1 MRVRILLCVAIVV
14 ILASVARAQCRVEGV
29 ARRADGTPLAGASV
43 RMDGPDLR
51 VPLTTTTTADGH
63 YGFDNVKAGIW
74 VRIVVSQGGRPL
86 AQAFTLVT
94 RWVETV
100 NIEAS
105 PASSI
110 PTVGA
115 EIDPEGG
122 PSGDIRGMVRSLDGQ
137 AVAGARVTIAGTSV
151 GTTSDSAGR
160 YAFAKLRAG
169 ILLELEAS
177 APGFAHA
184 TGQVTVPTGGRTHL
198 DFALKSVP
206 TTPAASGSLNVLD
219 RTSDTSDFVVRPE
232 QVASVPSIGRKD
244 LDRALQLLPGVA
256 GSLENSSEFRVRG
269 GTPDQN
275 LVTWD
280 GFTLYPSRH
289 LFGAFSAFNMEA
301 VQDAQFSKTAFDAA
315 DGGRLGGAVR
325 FSGRSSTGSRP
336 NGIVDLSVLGAGAL
350 FSTPL
355 GDHASFLVAGRRS
368 FPKSYYDDLID
379 LAAGGGNPSARS
391 QPARFSGGAFQS
403 TPTSSFDDL
412 NAKLYLALTGRN
424 RLSLSVYNGR
434 EDVNNSRYLQLPAP
448 STDFAVPATPAL
460 PADALVDASDIEH
473 WTGRGMSAVWTRA
486 WSPTAS
492 TTVSIGHS
500 EFTSSLDRAF
510 LLTSA
515 TAGGDYSFVAGRGG
529 SSGLRDSNQIRDTTV
544 RLANSIKIGFGHAL
558 SIGGDVT
565 AMDVSSSIQIEGL
578 QPGNAVAPSST
589 LFSLY
594 NETDSGHVTSVY
606 AQDAWRP
613 VTHLVVS
620 PGIRAT
626 HYDLAD
632 ATYFEPRAH
641 GTYQLQPWLQLKG
654 GWSLEHQMINLITC
668 EDVLHGD
675 GTFWALANGSA
686 IPVPRAQQIV
696 AGGSVETAGL
706 RVDLEGFYKA
716 LDDLTTLAP
725 RLVPGQGPPA
735 GSNFLYHGSARAR
748 GIELLLQQET
758 EKNSLWASYTLSQV
772 NDTYP
777 TLEAA
782 TFPASQDQTHELKV
796 ADTLRIRKGWSV
808 SGAWVVSTGR
818 PFTPASSVEPV
829 WFPSGISLYHV
840 IVGSKN
846 SDRLPPYHRLDI
858 ATQHDFHL
866 RGVRGTVGVAVLNV
880 YNRKNVLF
888 RDLEPVGSTLA
899 VNDITQMAR
908 VVNVFFRVGL

>member
-14 ILASVARAQCRVEGV
+14 ILPSVARAQCRVEGV

-51 VPLTTTTTADGH
+51 VPVTTTTTADGH
-63 YGFDNVKAGIW
+63 YGFDNVKAGIR
-74 VRIVVSQGGRPL
+74 VRIVVSQGGRPIG
-86 AQAFTLVT
+86 QAFTLVT
-94 RWVETV
+94 LRVETV
-100 NIEAS
+100 DIN
-105 PASSI
+105 ASSALPL
-110 PTVGA
+110 PTVQ
-115 EIDPEGG
+115 EELDPEKG
-122 PSGDIRGMVRSLDGQ
+122 PSGDVSGMVRSLDGQ
-137 AVAGARVTIAGTSV
+137 PVAAARVTIAGSGL

-160 YAFAKLRAG
+160 YAFAKLRSG
-169 ILLELEAS
+169 ILIDVEAS

-184 TGQVTVPTGGRTHL
+184 TEQVIVPTGGRADL
-198 DFALKSVP
+198 DFALNAVP
-206 TTPAASGSLNVLD
+206 RISAASGSLNVLD
-219 RTSDTSDFVVRPE
+219 RTSDSSDFVVRPE

-244 LDRALQLLPGVA
+244 LNRALQLLPGVA
-256 GSLENSSEFRVRG
+256 GNLENSSDFHVRG

-275 LVTWD
+275 LMTWD

-301 VQDAQFSKTAFDAA
+301 VQDAHFSKTAFDAA
-315 DGGRLGGAVR
+315 DGGRLAGAVR

-336 NGIVDLSVLGAGAL
+336 NGVVDLSALGAGAL

-355 GDHASFLVAGRRS
+355 GDHASFLVAARRS
-368 FPKSYYDDLID
+368 FPNSYYDDLID
-379 LAAGGGNPSARS
+379 LAAGGGNPSARR
-391 QPARFSGGAFQS
+391 QPAFFSGGAFAS

-412 NAKLYLALTGRN
+412 NAKVDLALTGRN

-448 STDFAVPATPAL
+448 STDFAVPGSLML
-460 PADALVDASDIEH
+460 PADALVNASDIEH
-473 WTGRGMSAVWTRA
+473 WTGRGMSAVWTRG

-500 EFTSSLDRAF
+500 EFTSSLDQAS

-515 TAGGDYSFVAGRGG
+515 TARGDYSFVAGRGG
-529 SSGLRDSNQIRDTTV
+529 SSGLRDSNRIRDTTV
-544 RLANSIKIGFGHAL
+544 RLANSINIGFRHAL

-565 AMDVSSSIQIEGL
+565 AIDVSSVIQIEGL
-578 QPGNAVAPSST
+578 QAGNAVAPSST

-594 NETDSGHVTSVY
+594 SATDSGHVTSAY

-613 VTHLVVS
+613 VTRLVVL

-632 ATYFEPRAH
+632 TTRVEPRAH
-641 GTYQLQPWLQLKG
+641 VIYQLGRFLQLKG
-654 GWSLEHQMINLITC
+654 GWSIEHQTVNLITR

-675 GTFWALANGSA
+675 GRFWALANGSA

-696 AGGSVETAGL
+696 AGGSIGMAGL
-706 RVDLEGFYKA
+706 RVDFEGFYKA
-716 LDDLTTLAP
+716 LDDLTMLAP
-725 RLVPGQGPPA
+725 RLAPGQSPPA
-735 GSNFLYHGSARAR
+735 GNNFLYHGSTRAR
-748 GIELLLQQET
+748 GIELLLQKET
-758 EKNSLWASYTLSQV
+758 QKNSLWASYTLSQV

-782 TFPASQDQTHELKV
+782 TFPASQDQTHEFKV
-796 ADTLRIRKGWSV
+796 ADTLRFGGGWSV
-808 SGAWVVSTGR
+808 SGAWIVSTGR

-829 WFPSGISLYHV
+829 WFPTDISLYHV
-840 IVGSKN
+840 ILGPKN

-858 ATQHDFHL
+858 STQRDFHL

-899 VNDITQMAR
+899 VNDITLMAR
-908 VVNVFFRVGL
+908 VVNVFIRVGF